1 MNKGVLEAI
10 ERLITIIYE
19 PDQDGLVEEFS
30 KLVEEF
36 MTFIQKMYEIGYTV
50 DINEELLKVQH
61 AFEKKDY
68 IQLADI
74 LLYEVKPSFE
84 EVEL

>member
-19 PDQDGLVEEFS
+19 PDQNGLVEAFS
-30 KLVEEF
+30 ELVEEF
-36 MTFIQKMYEIGYTV
+36 MRFIQQMYEIGYTV
-50 DINEELLKVQH
+50 DINEELLKVQN
-61 AFEKKDY
+61 AFEQKDY
-68 IQLADI
+68 IKLADI